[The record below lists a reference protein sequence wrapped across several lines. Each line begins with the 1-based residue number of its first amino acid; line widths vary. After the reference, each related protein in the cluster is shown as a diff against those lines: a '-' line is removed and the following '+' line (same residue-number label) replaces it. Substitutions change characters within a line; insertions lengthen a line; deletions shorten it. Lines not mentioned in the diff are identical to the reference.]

1 MFKKINK
8 CDIVLIFI
16 TIIFT
21 VIVYVFQ
28 NQNSTNVSLY
38 NSSSLGYA
46 KATVIEVVEDQTQ
59 EDEQNPGR
67 YYGVQNLYVEILE
80 GSHQGNKVYIDNYLS
95 STHNVRLHTGQ
106 TFIACVDNPKDAN
119 SYISV
124 YNYYRT
130 PYIYGCIGLLIVLVI
145 IVGKSK
151 GVRTIISLGFTF
163 YAIIGLLLPMIFA
176 GYAPILTTIMI
187 IILSI
192 GYTLFMLNG
201 NSVKTWVAT
210 IASSIGVIL
219 SGICFQIMGNLISV
233 SGFNTD
239 QAEALILISQQTGL
253 KISEILFAGIL
264 ISCLGAVMDVGM
276 SIASSLYELKRVNPE
291 ITKHQIFQSG
301 IHIGKDM
308 IGTMCNT
315 LILAFTGSSMT
326 ILVTFLAY
334 QIQYNQLMNSDFI
347 ATEIAQGIAGTIGIV
362 LTVPIG
368 ALISAYMYT
377 RYWHKELK
385 S

>member
-1 MFKKINK
+1 
-8 CDIVLIFI
+8 
-16 TIIFT
+16 
-21 VIVYVFQ
+21 
-28 NQNSTNVSLY
+28 
-38 NSSSLGYA
+38 
-46 KATVIEVVEDQTQ
+46 
-59 EDEQNPGR
+59 
-67 YYGVQNLYVEILE
+67 
-80 GSHQGNKVYIDNYLS
+80 
-95 STHNVRLHTGQ
+95 
-106 TFIACVDNPKDAN
+106 
-119 SYISV
+119 
-124 YNYYRT
+124 
-130 PYIYGCIGLLIVLVI
+130 
-145 IVGKSK
+145 
-151 GVRTIISLGFTF
+151 
-163 YAIIGLLLPMIFA
+163 
-176 GYAPILTTIMI
+176 
-187 IILSI
+187 
-192 GYTLFMLNG
+192 
-201 NSVKTWVAT
+201 
-210 IASSIGVIL
+210 
-219 SGICFQIMGNLISV
+219 
-233 SGFNTD
+233 
-239 QAEALILISQQTGL
+239 
-253 KISEILFAGIL
+253 
-264 ISCLGAVMDVGM
+264 MDVGM